1 MFTKGE
7 VFHQIYRGAVL
18 LRKEMAAQGRKR
30 KRFFVS
36 AARFRSRFPLGPLLS
51 HGPSFAM
58 IGPGLVC

>member
-1 MFTKGE
+1 MFTKG
-7 VFHQIYRGAVL
+7 FL

-51 HGPSFAM
+51 HGLSFAM

>member
-1 MFTKGE
+1 MFTKG
-7 VFHQIYRGAVL
+7 FL

-58 IGPGLVC
+58 IGPGLVCLKIICIVFSP